1 MLVENDNLKDE
12 VESLKQAR
20 EAAQSTIGDLKQN
33 LPQDSKGRNN
43 FEALQRENRRLT
55 AELADAIEARDEAM
69 K

>member
-12 VESLKQAR
+12 VESLKQAL
-20 EAAQSTIGDLKQN
+20 EAAQATIGDLKQN

>member
-12 VESLKQAR
+12 VESLKQAL
-20 EAAQSTIGDLKQN
+20 EAAQATIGDLKQS